1 MPRLRKSKKS
11 LITTIDCVP
20 VDVVI
25 NDNNSQNFEHT
36 TSSVVDWSET
46 TIAHILFITF
56 LALLIVA
63 MPKDELFTDRG
74 ILFGIGILALWRY
87 SWGLLHFVRSN
98 IYRRIAFPQLRREAD
113 RHTALTEEGGRAP
126 DAFLIV
132 TSFRIDGDTTAK
144 VYRAAFKAAL
154 NAPGR
159 ATVVASIVEMGDQR
173 LVRSMHRLICGNTG
187 DVDLVIVRI
196 NGSGKRDALAY
207 AFRAVAKLLPQPGD
221 VVAVIDGDSIVPE
234 DLVRKCAGFFSA
246 DPTVGALTTDEVSR
260 VRGHAAFHL
269 WYSLRFAQ
277 RDILMSSNGLARRVL
292 TLTGRMSMFRASV
305 ICDPDFVRQ
314 VEEDYIDHWRLG
326 RVKFLT
332 GDDKSSWFWLLR
344 KGYRMLYVPDVTVA
358 TVEDPPTAAF
368 IPAAA
373 QLMTR
378 WFGNMLR
385 TNGRALAL
393 GPQKIGYFTWWTILD
408 QRISMW
414 TSLAGLVMVIL
425 VALFENPLII
435 PTYAVWVLSTRYIM
449 TLLLFNARRRV
460 SIFYPFF
467 IYFNQIF
474 GSIIKTYIFFR
485 LDRQKWTRQKT
496 TLASSGA
503 SMALA
508 LRNLSSLYM
517 HALSITLF
525 VTAIAL
531 FIGQLPLPDIG
542 RLTAISGMR

>member
-1 MPRLRKSKKS
+1 MPKATHLTQIFFLSILLLRCVFMPRLKSKKKS
-11 LITTIDCVP
+11 IIAP
-20 VDVVI
+20 VDYAPIDVVFI
-25 NDNNSQNFEHT
+25 DNNSKNLQR
-36 TSSVVDWSET
+36 TSSYIVEWSET
-46 TIAHILFITF
+46 NIAHILFITF
-56 LALLIVA
+56 LALLIA
-63 MPKDELFTDRG
+63 AAPKNELFTDRG
-74 ILFGIGILALWRY
+74 IFFGIGILALWRY
-87 SWGLLHFVRSN
+87 SWGFLHFARSN
-98 IYRRIAFPQLRREAD
+98 IYRRVVFPRLRREAD
-113 RHTALTEEGGRAP
+113 RHTALAKEGGRVP

-173 LVRSMHRLICGNTG
+173 LVRSMHRLICGNG
-187 DVDLVIVRI
+187 SDVDLVIVRI

-207 AFRAVAKLLPQPGD
+207 AFRAVAKLLPQSDD

-234 DLVRKCAGFFSA
+234 DLVRRCAGFFSA
-246 DPTVGALTTDEVSR
+246 DPTVGALTTDEVSS

-305 ICDPDFVRQ
+305 ICNPDFVRQ

-385 TNGRALAL
+385 TNGRA
-393 GPQKIGYFTWWTILD
+393 
-408 QRISMW
+408 
-414 TSLAGLVMVIL
+414 
-425 VALFENPLII
+425 
-435 PTYAVWVLSTRYIM
+435 
-449 TLLLFNARRRV
+449 
-460 SIFYPFF
+460 
-467 IYFNQIF
+467 
-474 GSIIKTYIFFR
+474 
-485 LDRQKWTRQKT
+485 
-496 TLASSGA
+496 
-503 SMALA
+503 
-508 LRNLSSLYM
+508 
-517 HALSITLF
+517 
-525 VTAIAL
+525 
-531 FIGQLPLPDIG
+531 
-542 RLTAISGMR
+542 

>member
-1 MPRLRKSKKS
+1 MPRSTSKKKS
-11 LITTIDCVP
+11 IIAP
-20 VDVVI
+20 VDFAPADVVAI
-25 NDNNSQNFEHT
+25 DNNSKNLQGN
-36 TSSVVDWSET
+36 SSYNVEWSET
-46 TIAHILFITF
+46 NIAHILYITF
-56 LALLIVA
+56 ISLMIVA
-63 MPKDELFTDRG
+63 APKNELFTDRG
-74 ILFGIGILALWRY
+74 IFFGIGILALWRY
-87 SWGLLHFVRSN
+87 SWGFLHFARSN
-98 IYRRIAFPQLRREAD
+98 IYRRVVFPRLRREAD
-113 RHTALTEEGGRAP
+113 RHTALAKEGGRVP

-173 LVRSMHRLICGNTG
+173 LVRSMHRLICGNG
-187 DVDLVIVRI
+187 SDVDLVIVRI

-207 AFRAVAKLLPQPGD
+207 AFRAVAKLLPQSDD

-246 DPTVGALTTDEVSR
+246 DPTVGALTTDEVSS

-305 ICDPDFVRQ
+305 ICNPDFVRQ

-393 GPQKIGYFTWWTILD
+393 GPQRIGYFTWWTILD

-425 VALFENPLII
+425 VALFESPLII

-449 TLLLFNARRRV
+449 TLMLFNARRRV

-474 GSIIKTYIFFR
+474 GSIIKTFIFFR

-496 TLASSGA
+496 TLAYSGA
-503 SMALA
+503 SMAIA
-508 LRNLSSLYM
+508 LRSLSSLYM
-517 HALSITLF
+517 HALSITVF

-542 RLTAISGMR
+542 RLTAIFAMR